1 MPIEKILWVKHKS
14 LKVAPDTD
22 KGDDMRTL
30 FIFLLAFI
38 TSTINAQCPDDRHPH
53 LIDLGLP
60 SGTMWACCNLGT
72 NDVNGFGDYFSGD
85 FSSENLK
92 ELLGDTYAI
101 PTIDQLKELQDQ
113 CDYKFYTYN
122 GVNGVLFTGKNGNT
136 LFFPAAASYC
146 GSEDGDY
153 SINDEGSGAYWSQS
167 HSNYDDYNDFM
178 EFYYDDWDK
187 DMTVCFGERKSVYN
201 KLPIRAVKASNITIN
216 YCFNENLIG
225 KPAKGFTA
233 DGASEL
239 KITYLND
246 AQTISD
252 CKLKFMIDG
261 QEINE
266 EASGKIIEKQINNHS
281 ISVILQAPKDYY
293 VSKGSEYEVTLELT
307 PYYSGV
313 EGSKTTHNYSVYR
326 PGVLFIHGLNDTAE
340 KCWGDMVS
348 FLTSTDIYKKSQL
361 LAVDYS
367 ESNNAAFDV
376 NTNELHVVK
385 YACEDICK
393 QLYNDDGIASSK
405 YDMVGHSMGGILA
418 RLYVQ
423 DDGGKESTNKIIT
436 VNTPHLGSIL
446 GNTFASA
453 SSPKLQ
459 NCDEFKKLINKFQPF
474 GITLNENND
483 LKAIRDLATNSTAIN
498 HLNEDNIDM
507 LYGIP
512 VHAVCTYINLGYNHV
527 VLTSRNIWLS
537 ELLLIDKLIRKENN
551 KTETIFGD
559 AVVSL
564 PSQKAYLSGDYTS
577 VFYGAFEN
585 AFHCLSPHWSLV
597 KQEIADLLY
606 DYKDS
611 GFFSLKGFGTSPSN
625 SKTYSSSSTDAS
637 TDYIDHFNEVK
648 NGSFIN
654 CKINR
659 TKEDNNVYK
668 ANINVSSDM
677 STYMIFAIA
686 SDSVIIYSEDY
697 SEPELDLSGINE
709 DELTF
714 YAIGRTNYDA
724 LVMDSVTINLET
736 SLNGITLGNPDI
748 KPYELR
754 VNNGVVT
761 INTNNSNK
769 PTTWEVYNLDATC
782 DNSGSSKKKTI
793 CINDLSQ
800 GVKIIKISIDGKS
813 WYEKVLITH

>member
-1 MPIEKILWVKHKS
+1 MI
-14 LKVAPDTD
+14 
-22 KGDDMRTL
+22 
-30 FIFLLAFI
+30 
-38 TSTINAQCPDDRHPH
+38 
-53 LIDLGLP
+53 
-60 SGTMWACCNLGT
+60 
-72 NDVNGFGDYFSGD
+72 
-85 FSSENLK
+85 SS
-92 ELLGDTYAI
+92 
-101 PTIDQLKELQDQ
+101 
-113 CDYKFYTYN
+113 
-122 GVNGVLFTGKNGNT
+122 
-136 LFFPAAASYC
+136 
-146 GSEDGDY
+146 
-153 SINDEGSGAYWSQS
+153 
-167 HSNYDDYNDFM
+167 
-178 EFYYDDWDK
+178 
-187 DMTVCFGERKSVYN
+187 
-201 KLPIRAVKASNITIN
+201 
-216 YCFNENLIG
+216 
-225 KPAKGFTA
+225 
-233 DGASEL
+233 
-239 KITYLND
+239 
-246 AQTISD
+246 
-252 CKLKFMIDG
+252 
-261 QEINE
+261 
-266 EASGKIIEKQINNHS
+266 
-281 ISVILQAPKDYY
+281 
-293 VSKGSEYEVTLELT
+293 
-307 PYYSGV
+307 
-313 EGSKTTHNYSVYR
+313 
-326 PGVLFIHGLNDTAE
+326 
-340 KCWGDMVS
+340 
-348 FLTSTDIYKKSQL
+348 LTSTDIYKKSQL

-459 NCDEFKKLINKFQPF
+459 NCDEFKKIINEFKPL
-474 GITLNENND
+474 GITLNENNN
-483 LKAIRDLATNSTAIN
+483 LKAIRDLATNSTAIK
-498 HLNEDNIDM
+498 HLNEDNIEM

-512 VHAVCTYINLGYNHV
+512 VHAVCTSIDLFPIV
-527 VLTSRNIWLS
+527 VIRSSNVLLS
-537 ELLLIDKLIRKENN
+537 GLSLIDKLIRKGNN
-551 KTETIFGD
+551 KTETDFGD

-577 VFYGAFEN
+577 VFYGAFNN

-611 GFFSLKGFGTSPSN
+611 GFFSLKGFGTLPSN
-625 SKTYSSSSTDAS
+625 SKTYGLSSTNVS

-668 ANINVSSDM
+668 ANIGVSSDM

-686 SDSVIIYSEDY
+686 SDSAIIYSEDC
-697 SEPELDLSGINE
+697 SEPELNLSGINE

-736 SLNGITLGNPDI
+736 SLNGITIENSDI
-748 KPYELR
+748 KPYKLK